1 MVSGSLKRVCSK
13 RFGSIRLQG
22 HVNRAPVTWMDN
34 HLSGKGMKDESFKEF
49 VLDQLSDL
57 ERVSCRAMFGG
68 HGLYCNGIFFGIIHK
83 GRLYFKTNDKTR
95 PKYINEGMKPFQPN
109 SKQTLK
115 NYYEVP
121 ADVMEDPDRLVD
133 WARKA
138 IKF

>member
-1 MVSGSLKRVCSK
+1 
-13 RFGSIRLQG
+13 
-22 HVNRAPVTWMDN
+22 MDN
-34 HLSGKGMKDESFKEF
+34 HLNGKGMKDESFKEF

-83 GRLYFKTNDKTR
+83 GRLYFKTNDQTR
-95 PKYINEGMKPFQPN
+95 PEYIKEGMMPFRPN

-121 ADVMEDPDRLVD
+121 VDVMEEPDRVVD

-138 IKF
+138 IRFILS